1 MTIPDVAEIC
11 SRLLAIDT
19 SNYGADERSG
29 ERAAAEFIAEL
40 LQPAGYRPAILESAP
55 RRANVVLRVPGGDGT
70 LPGFLVHGHTDVVP
84 VEHDRWSVDPF
95 GGEERDG
102 YLWGRGATDMKDAVA
117 MMLHCLLRWHRDGIR
132 PRRDIVFAC
141 VADEEA
147 GGAYGAQW
155 LVNQHPELF
164 DGVGGAIGESGGF
177 LVPVADPQ
185 GVVHRFY
192 PIATAE
198 RGIMHLAVTAHGTAG
213 HGAQRDAD
221 NSVAR
226 LVTALARV
234 AGHRWPMQ
242 PPATV
247 LEFFDIIGRT
257 LGLTFDP
264 TTHDGFDA
272 ALLQI
277 GGLEDCVRS
286 TAQCSSNPTVLQAGE
301 QVNVIPSTAH
311 AQIDVRTLPG
321 TEAETLRVLDELLGD
336 GVERE
341 FIENRPG
348 QETTTDSNWYRA
360 MRASIEQVDPE
371 AVVIPRMLGGGT
383 DAKAFARL
391 GIECYGF
398 TPMTQD
404 PDGRTGSGMH
414 GVDERVPVAALRG
427 GADMMY
433 RFLSTL

>member
-1 MTIPDVAEIC
+1 MSVPDVVEIC

-19 SNYGADERSG
+19 SNYGDDERSG
-29 ERAAAEFIAEL
+29 ERAAAEFIMEL
-40 LQPAGYRPAILESAP
+40 LEPVGYRPAILESAP
-55 RRANVVLRVPGGDGT
+55 RRANVVLRVPGQDPS

-84 VEHDRWSVDPF
+84 VEREQWSVDPF
-95 GGEERDG
+95 GGEVRDG
-102 YLWGRGATDMKDAVA
+102 YLWGRGATDMKDAVS
-117 MMLHCLLRWHRDGIR
+117 MMLHCLLRWQRDGIR
-132 PRRDIVFAC
+132 PRRDIVFAF
-141 VADEEA
+141 VADEETS
-147 GGAYGAQW
+147 GRYGAQW
-155 LVNQHPELF
+155 LVREHPELF

-185 GVVHRFY
+185 GAVHRFY

-198 RGIMHLAVTAHGTAG
+198 RGIMHLAVTARGTAG

-234 AGHRWPMQ
+234 AAHRWPMD

-247 LEFFDIIGRT
+247 REFFDIIGKT
-257 LGLTFDP
+257 LGLTFDLSS
-264 TTHDGFDA
+264 HEGFDA

-277 GGLEDCVRS
+277 GDLEDCVRS
-286 TAQCSSNPTVLQAGE
+286 TAQVTSNPTVLRAGGK
-301 QVNVIPSTAH
+301 VNVIPSVAH

-321 TEAETLRVLDELLGD
+321 AEQEALRVLEELLGD
-336 GVERE
+336 GVEWE
-341 FIENRPG
+341 FLENRPG
-348 QETTTDSNWYRA
+348 QETTTDTEWYRA
-360 MRASIEQVDPE
+360 MKASIEEIDPG

-383 DAKAFARL
+383 DAKSFAQL
-391 GIECYGF
+391 GIACYGF

-404 PDGRTGSGMH
+404 PDGRAGAGMH

-427 GADMMY
+427 GTDMMY
-433 RFLSTL
+433 RFLSAL